1 MIEKLQTTLEIQK
14 ILKSTNIIK
23 ADIAA
28 AIIERGGNVDG
39 VPFEQWGDVIAGLS
53 FDAVTNNNNGVENTQ
68 YYVWFPHNIF
78 SDNNNITGT
87 FVTKTDGTLRQVEYA
102 DFYFGDS
109 DIDLPVTLKVL
120 TPNGIMVATIMQVK
134 ISGTIFNVV
143 PYTSNELIGWGYID
157 APSGLPIVDFNE
169 VELGVA
175 INMFEQNPN
184 ETNIVPQET
193 NPFEQGPQDMLITSI
208 FEVGTGGM
216 VSFQKTYPVEHYH
229 EYDAPP
235 SYSIFVV
242 QGRVIGE
249 EVSVYLSEHN
259 EPNLAIKWDD
269 MGVNLIN
276 PSQINITVGVPGN
289 RWEIVEHAVNN
300 NRLFV
305 LVKTE
310 KAPEEING
318 WMLGSLNIFTKYTKL
333 VDMQLTTLYMD
344 INWQMQPTTHTITTL
359 IGNNTRHIGFEL
371 YKVPSAGDYYR
382 IVTLKFSTPN
392 SPNSILKLFK
402 SDGHPLGDS
411 PEGYGFVELR
421 ILLQSSVGQWHHIYL
436 QVENSDGIVEVS
448 STEEIT
454 NMTNIIPEPID
465 TNK

>member
-39 VPFEQWGDVIAGLS
+39 VPFEQWGGVIAGLS
-53 FDAVTNNNNGVENTQ
+53 FDAVTNNNGVENTQ
-68 YYVWFPHNIF
+68 YYTWFPHNIF

-102 DFYFGDS
+102 DFYFGDT
-109 DIDLPVTLKVL
+109 DIDVPVILKVL
-120 TPNGIMVATIMQVK
+120 SPRGIVVATIMQVK

-169 VELGVA
+169 VEFGIA

-216 VSFQKTYPVEHYH
+216 VSFQKTYQDHL

-235 SYSIFVV
+235 AYSIFVV

-276 PSQINITVGVPGN
+276 PSQINITVAGHGN
-289 RWEIVEHAVNN
+289 RWEIVEHAVIN

-305 LVKTE
+305 LIKTE
-310 KAPEEING
+310 KAPEEIND

-359 IGNNTRHIGFEL
+359 IGNTRHIGFEL

-392 SPNSILKLFK
+392 SPNSILKLFQ
-402 SDGHPLGDS
+402 SDGLALGDN

-421 ILLQSSVGQWHHIYL
+421 ILLQSSVGQWHNIYL